1 MELQQTKADIT
12 RGISQEQLK
21 QQVTREHLIYWW
33 ASAIIS
39 NLPTLTTSTHQ

>member
-21 QQVTREHLIYWW
+21 QQVTREH
-33 ASAIIS
+33 AREIS
-39 NLPTLTTSTHQ
+39 RIMTKDDVARGQIG